1 MSPEQLIAKLLAQRE
16 SWVEVEPG
24 RRVKVRRP
32 DESEMADFRAGM
44 SVELM
49 LRHVVGWEGF
59 TEADILGPS
68 VGASDPVA
76 FDGAL
81 FATIARDHMAWFEP
95 ISVEIATRIAAHW
108 KGKEAT
114 AKN

>member
-1 MSPEQLIAKLLAQRE
+1 MSPEQLIARLLAQRE

-49 LRHVVGWEGF
+49 LRHIVGWEGF
-59 TEADILGPS
+59 TEADILGAA

-76 FDGAL
+76 FDAAL

-95 ISVEIATRIAAHW
+95 VSVEIATRIAEHW
-108 KGKEAT
+108 KARDAT

>member
-24 RRVKVRRP
+24 RRIKVRRP
-32 DESEMADFRAGM
+32 DESEMVDFRGGM
-44 SVELM
+44 SVDLM

-59 TEADILGPS
+59 TEADILGAS

-76 FDGAL
+76 FDAAL

-95 ISVEIATRIAAHW
+95 ISIEIATRIAEHW
-108 KGKEAT
+108 RAKEAT